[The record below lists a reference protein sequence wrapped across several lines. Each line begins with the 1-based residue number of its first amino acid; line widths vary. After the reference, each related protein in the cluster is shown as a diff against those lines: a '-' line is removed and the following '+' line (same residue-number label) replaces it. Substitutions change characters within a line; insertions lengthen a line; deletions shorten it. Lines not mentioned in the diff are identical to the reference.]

1 MTVQQA
7 SICISEPPDSP
18 KSQKSQGSPCDETH
32 HLLSQQSI
40 QSLTPS
46 PPPFVSIM
54 QSPPTSPLHHQSSV
68 DEKEKLIVNHHAP
81 TITEELT
88 EADENTISSKSS
100 LTLPVEPLT
109 PSISSNP
116 PSSHPHK
123 TMVERTGSD
132 RRRLSV
138 HGLMGFAAERR
149 RSSSSIFSDMRK
161 MSITNFDGIKSP
173 GIGTIAPS
181 LTLIQT
187 IISENFYLGTP
198 GLPRAR
204 PSSKMTKYVECWGA
218 DKPFANITDSKMA
231 KNIGLAVIIKAFKYF
246 QKVRN

>member
-1 MTVQQA
+1 MLSSQKSSSDLNKLTVQQA

-18 KSQKSQGSPCDETH
+18 KSQKSQGSPGDETH

-46 PPPFVSIM
+46 PPPFMSIM
-54 QSPPTSPLHHQSSV
+54 QSPPTSPLHNQSSV
-68 DEKEKLIVNHHAP
+68 DEKEKLIANHHAP

-88 EADENTISSKSS
+88 EADENNVSSKSS

-109 PSISSNP
+109 PNINSNNSNP
-116 PSSHPHK
+116 LSSHPHK

-149 RSSSSIFSDMRK
+149 RSSSSIFSEMRK

-173 GIGTIAPS
+173 GIGTIYPIPDTNS
-181 LTLIQT
+181 H
-187 IISENFYLGTP
+187 Y
-198 GLPRAR
+198 
-204 PSSKMTKYVECWGA
+204 Y
-218 DKPFANITDSKMA
+218 FAKFLFRHTWTS
-231 KNIGLAVIIKAFKYF
+231 
-246 QKVRN
+246 